1 MRPLFAFF
9 LLAVLPLVASAGE
22 PSDPRRV
29 AMIFDDGP
37 VLEQTE
43 KFLALLSQEN
53 VRVTFAYVGQNAAK
67 YPALARAAADAG
79 HEIVNHSHTHPHLQ
93 QLDDAT
99 VRREVAEASAA
110 ISAATGRTPQWFWA
124 PFLEID
130 ERITAIVRS
139 EKLEPFPFRRVN
151 LVSTDDWN
159 RATDAATIRRRAT
172 TGIED
177 RTIILCHEWREET
190 FTELPAI
197 LAELKRQGCT
207 FITFTELAEISSIE
221 TATAPERVLNAAAAH
236 SAPR

>member
-1 MRPLFAFF
+1 MRLLTSLF
-9 LLAVLPLVASAGE
+9 LLAALPFAASAGE
-22 PSDPRRV
+22 PSVSRRV

-43 KFLALLSQEN
+43 KFLALLKEEN

-67 YPALARAAADAG
+67 HPALARAAADAG

-93 QLDDAT
+93 QLDDEA
-99 VRREVAEASAA
+99 VRREVAEARDA
-110 ISAATGRTPQWFWA
+110 IATATGRTPQWFWA

-130 ERITAIVRS
+130 ERISAIARS
-139 EKLEPFPFRRVN
+139 EKLEPFPFQRVN
-151 LVSTDDWN
+151 LVSTEDWN
-159 RATDAATIRRRAT
+159 STTDAATIRRRAT

-207 FITFTELAEISSIE
+207 FITFTELAELL
-221 TATAPERVLNAAAAH
+221 P
-236 SAPR
+236 